1 VTAIASARGRPHMK
15 SPTELA
21 RGFLTDAEAYL
32 RAAQKL
38 DQSVEGLAS
47 SPQYYLAC
55 HSIELIFKAFI
66 LIKGGT
72 EDEVRE
78 IRHDLLKAWDRATEL
93 GLCPKDKRIG
103 EIVIMM
109 APYHLDHSFRYR
121 KTGFVTLPVY
131 TELCEVVER
140 LVTEVGPAVND
151 AMLSEILAKR
161 ATPND
166 ED

>member
-1 VTAIASARGRPHMK
+1 
-15 SPTELA
+15 
-21 RGFLTDAEAYL
+21 
-32 RAAQKL
+32 
-38 DQSVEGLAS
+38 
-47 SPQYYLAC
+47 
-55 HSIELIFKAFI
+55 
-66 LIKGGT
+66 
-72 EDEVRE
+72 
-78 IRHDLLKAWDRATEL
+78 
-93 GLCPKDKRIG
+93 
-103 EIVIMM
+103 MM

-131 TELCEVVER
+131 AELCEVVER